1 MRPNAFFGPLGAACL
16 LLAALAVPAA
26 AWPAGRPE
34 TVVLDAC
41 GPLAVEPGLA
51 EPWPGGR
58 AARSGA
64 TVSPTDKGLGC
75 RFTVAGKPAGAPV
88 LVEARLTRP
97 TPGGGQAVSRWFVPA
112 RRGEPAVAAYA
123 FSPSDPAA
131 PGLWTLELFAG
142 DARLAGQAFTVPGA
156 AGEVAAPATA
166 ESPAPAAAMPAAPTP
181 AGPPAPGPEVPSQ
194 AVSAAP
200 AALVPAPVP
209 AMPPESRDPGP
220 GPAAE
225 APTGREPAQD
235 AAQASPAVS
244 TETPAAAPVPEAALP
259 RAGSPSPASPSAV
272 PAVPADPAPAAMSPA
287 SVASPRPAADPAPTP
302 KKAGVPPAAATSPKA
317 PVVPEAPARHGQ
329 AAGSYAL
336 QTGLFAD
343 AANAAAQAARL
354 RARGMPACLAVEG
367 EGKARRYRVL
377 AGRFGDA
384 RAAAGARAD
393 VRAIVGAAPLVMQL
407 DAARLAGL
415 RCH

>member
-1 MRPNAFFGPLGAACL
+1 MRPNAFLGPLGAACL
-16 LLAALAVPAA
+16 LLAALAVPSA

-51 EPWPGGR
+51 EPWPAGR

-156 AGEVAAPATA
+156 VGASASVSAEAPAP
-166 ESPAPAAAMPAAPTP
+166 SAAMPAAPTP
-181 AGPPAPGPEVPSQ
+181 AGPPAPGPEAPSQ
-194 AVSAAP
+194 AVSAPP
-200 AALVPAPVP
+200 AAPVP
-209 AMPPESRDPGP
+209 AMPPESRDSGL
-220 GPAAE
+220 GPAPE

-235 AAQASPAVS
+235 VGQASPAAP

-272 PAVPADPAPAAMSPA
+272 PAAPADSIPAAMLPA
-287 SVASPRPAADPAPTP
+287 SVASQRPAADPAPTP
-302 KKAGVPPAAATSPKA
+302 KKAGAPPAI
-317 PVVPEAPARHGQ
+317 G
-329 AAGSYAL
+329 
-336 QTGLFAD
+336 
-343 AANAAAQAARL
+343 
-354 RARGMPACLAVEG
+354 RAHV
-367 EGKARRYRVL
+367 
-377 AGRFGDA
+377 
-384 RAAAGARAD
+384 
-393 VRAIVGAAPLVMQL
+393 
-407 DAARLAGL
+407 
-415 RCH
+415 